1 MRRGVGLGRQ
11 EGGSGGWLEGE
22 AGQGLMVVCVCTDS
36 REEGHR
42 KPAEAQDPGCM
53 LGAWS
58 PPEGSSALSTVPPS
72 PGNVPVVGEFMAEM
86 K

>member
-22 AGQGLMVVCVCTDS
+22 AGRGLMVVCVCTDS
-36 REEGHR
+36 REEGPG
-42 KPAEAQDPGCM
+42 KPAETQDLGCM

-58 PPEGSSALSTVPPS
+58 PPEGSSALPRPPPRGAS
-72 PGNVPVVGEFMAEM
+72 QLWVSLR
-86 K
+86 